1 MSFVNFKYYDK
12 TFWKDSLTVLSWIKT
27 PPREVRQFVSVRV
40 AESQETMGSEKFRSI
55 KSKYNPADALNR
67 GNELGDLES
76 WMSGPPFLRLPETEW
91 PQFRDDDQ
99 RPQKEREDALKEIK
113 TTPKQVYKGEDETKE
128 VHATS
133 ASEGKE
139 DNYIFSHLLERYPT
153 FTKVRRTLVYVY
165 RFVERIRHKDVLN
178 GSLTVQELM
187 HSELQL
193 FSRQEVDRQYGR
205 RGANQSSWPPRKC

>member
-1 MSFVNFKYYDK
+1 
-12 TFWKDSLTVLSWIKT
+12 
-27 PPREVRQFVSVRV
+27 
-40 AESQETMGSEKFRSI
+40 
-55 KSKYNPADALNR
+55 
-67 GNELGDLES
+67 
-76 WMSGPPFLRLPETEW
+76 MSGPPFLRLPETEW

-205 RGANQSSWPPRKC
+205 RGANQSPWPPRKC